1 MCFDPHDRPPI
12 PPMAGGAT
20 DHRTF
25 ELPSRDAT
33 PVRAFEA
40 RAGSAAAAAAGA
52 TAAAILILPDARGL
66 HAYYEELALRF
77 AEAGVDA
84 LAIDYFARTA
94 GTGTRPDDFA
104 YMEHLQQTRWEHLS
118 ADISAGAAH
127 LDAAAPGRSLFSIG
141 FCYGGRLSFLAATWK
156 QPRFAGSIG
165 FYGVPVGQHRFGD
178 SPAPADVAGDMTGAI
193 LGLFGGADPSI
204 PATSIE
210 QFDAALTTR
219 GLPHELHAY
228 PGAPHSFFDRK
239 AEEFAQESADAWR
252 RVQSFVAER
261 TAAR

>member
-20 DHRTF
+20 SHRPF
-25 ELPSRDAT
+25 ELTSTDGT

-40 RAGSAAAAAAGA
+40 RAGSAAAG
-52 TAAAILILPDARGL
+52 AAILILPDARGL

-118 ADISAGAAH
+118 ADISAGAGH

-141 FCYGGRLSFLAATWK
+141 FCYGGRLSFLTATWK

-165 FYGVPVGQHRFGD
+165 FYGVPVGPHRFGD

-204 PATSIE
+204 PPASIE
-210 QFDAALTTR
+210 QFDAALATS
-219 GLPHELHAY
+219 GVPHELHAY

-239 AEEFAQESADAWR
+239 AEEFAPESADAWR
-252 RVQSFVAER
+252 RVQSFVAAR
-261 TAAR
+261 TAAD